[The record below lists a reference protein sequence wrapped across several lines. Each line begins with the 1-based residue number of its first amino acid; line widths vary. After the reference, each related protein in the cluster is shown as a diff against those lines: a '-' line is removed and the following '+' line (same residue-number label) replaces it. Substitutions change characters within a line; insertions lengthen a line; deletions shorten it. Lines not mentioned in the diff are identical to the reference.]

1 MSPGE
6 GSFWKL
12 LALAAAAWI
21 FRAVGPE
28 LYGTAALTTQLLAA
42 VVIQAGLL
50 LPPVRLACWTFLV
63 GFSWDLLTFSALGHH
78 ALVIGLT
85 AMLVRSQRGW
95 WLGASAGEQAAGSV
109 LVAVIYFG
117 LDRFLH
123 LLEIRSWEWPFALSV
138 NLVVAGLVNGIV
150 SVGLG
155 WWLER
160 QSEPSARRV
169 SRRLR

>member
-1 MSPGE
+1 MNPGDRTF
-6 GSFWKL
+6 GKL
-12 LALAAAAWI
+12 LALAATAWV

-50 LPPVRLACWTFLV
+50 LSPVRLAGWTFLV

-78 ALVIGLT
+78 VLVVGLT
-85 AMLVRSQRGW
+85 ALLVRTQRGW

-109 LVAVIYFG
+109 LAAVTYFA
-117 LDRFLH
+117 LDRFFH
-123 LLEIRSWEWPFALSV
+123 LLEIRSWDWPFALSV
-138 NLVVAGLVNGIV
+138 NLVVAGLVNGVV
-150 SVGLG
+150 SVALG

-160 QSEPSARRV
+160 QSEPSPRRV
-169 SRRLR
+169 TRRFR